1 MTPETVCCCPFR
13 FEDESL
19 VVGSD
24 NLATSLYRNG
34 GQDIVPHQP
43 FSSTFSKDCCLA
55 RVMALPTAACIHAC
69 STWVYNSSFQLLSPT
84 QHISEVTSEL
94 PVGRSRFQ
102 LRPKLNVLSLCP
114 SPRLPPCCFLFPEV
128 HVQHF
133 LKTLA
138 YEHPSLGSALR
149 VPTYDN

>member
-1 MTPETVCCCPFR
+1 MWLLRLCGAAPFR

-24 NLATSLYRNG
+24 NLAASLCRNG
-34 GQDIVPHQP
+34 GQDIAPHQP

-69 STWVYNSSFQLLSPT
+69 STWGYKGPFQLLTPT

-102 LRPKLNVLSLCP
+102 LRPKLNVLSLCS
-114 SPRLPPCCFLFPEV
+114 SPPLPASFFQRYMSNAFLNPCIC
-128 HVQHF
+128 
-133 LKTLA
+133 A
-138 YEHPSLGSALR
+138 SLPGVRS
-149 VPTYDN
+149 